1 MGMFSL
7 YKFPHAWTGTLGSNV
22 RVYKPNYCARSITL
36 PQRKIYSSLHRS
48 TLWMPSFNKTNAE
61 YIGCYHT
68 VCGLQY
74 NNSLDIL
81 FDHLCNFK
89 LCYLF
94 AYEAL

>member
-36 PQRKIYSSLHRS
+36 PQRKIYSSLHQHCGCHHL
-48 TLWMPSFNKTNAE
+48 TKQMQN
-61 YIGCYHT
+61 IGCYHT